1 MAEGRRPSPG
11 ELVFTEALLIET
23 QTAASTPSPIAST
36 KVQIQIDPN
45 SFDIELGD
53 VAAYLEDCNEPWG
66 VEERD
71 LTVEQASLPGLGN
84 KTHSWMEMRWCYH
97 IPRNISTIVANPV
110 PIPPTGIPNGWPS
123 WGWDQEQE
131 GEARRLCD
139 IVCQLRCWDSKKACF
154 VLVCEFYVPWE
165 RTPANA
171 GSDSLEDTNEPG
183 SFGELMSQWF
193 DDDMEET
200 RYRTKLLEFGSRA
213 RIFSFNNPLSS
224 DNWELRW
231 RSPLQSGKESE
242 NKQKRLVVNAL
253 LASSLEVHSVLD
265 CDAYQRV
272 RASITL
278 PQASL
283 SVSHVGSAND
293 SHDIIT
299 AELNDTIIS
308 CVGSGGSHSRTLNV
322 QVSSAVQVYLDNMAQ
337 LLTVSVI
344 PRTTVDAMI
353 ELSSKG
359 LEVSTLIGPVFVYLN
374 QTSMLVMSS
383 IPRLLQP
390 NLKPSQPVIDGAL
403 SSMRIRIVND
413 AGMVE
418 NTMDI
423 PVELSFSQKA
433 TTVNVKI
440 APSSEKC
447 VSAVNPYEPVDVQLQ
462 YEQHQTSTQA
472 SRKPLRF
479 LLECSTP
486 AKDFKDQIFD
496 FEGCRVIASFCDN
509 RRPMIRLKTERIL
522 SVANMTPNILNVS
535 IGSPLGNQGAV
546 QKFDSCVERSVGF
559 SVASNRLVISI
570 ATIDDPTSEM
580 SLVEWSPEVS
590 LNVRGDTKPIVVP
603 PARAGLSS
611 TASAY
616 SLELRNSDGYLRLI
630 VRPQVVV
637 VNSTKCDLK
646 CVPTDGRGNVLVDED
661 EPSVIS
667 GNNAGW
673 CVPVCLHK
681 EAKKRSIT
689 ADVSSWLSSKLSR
702 RPSEELSSASKPALM
717 ARLSCS
723 FRVSL
728 VEDDYEWTE
737 EIAVLLPKIPLQLN
751 ADGKLK
757 IIELPESSSA
767 PPSVQ
772 DGLYPAPSTTTHR
785 RRLLV
790 RHRGFRHKMLTYTMT
805 QKDKCI
811 QIMFFVDHQPP
822 VVVHNQW
829 HNMLGFRNMSFPAEP
844 EGVGPDYYLEYDWG
858 LQVSAKQ
865 RGSKQELAEEGS
877 DTDSKEANSESKLLS
892 DWLEA
897 SAQESENAGMLAT
910 TNDERMRFQIG
921 SPQYGW
927 SNALWQVGGIQF
939 ASFTNAIGKAGPT
952 FLVMCFY
959 RAGSWLISITCL
971 EDPTRDGQS
980 STTPSLVL
988 PSMTTSTKTEQTV
1001 PAFLKIGVSMEELSL
1016 HFCDEYDPVRDA
1028 RGMILYPEIL
1038 RATCDAVSIVFATAP
1053 DPPEASRHSTR
1064 LGYLSHIRSY
1074 TTLFVAIDDIE
1085 VGHFLQ
1091 TCNFPAILCFPETQA
1106 SKDLLGFDRVKK
1118 HERLGGLV
1126 GDLLGKQ
1133 LPGAEKASMIAR
1145 VIYTDTWDP
1154 VGIPSY
1160 FHSIELKMAPAVLQV
1175 EDGILSYV
1183 NAFVRPVLDALEG
1196 EAASAAM
1203 CSGEGKNCMAPREDA
1218 WSLFAY
1224 ESAVVTKQRKV
1235 YIEHFGIS
1243 NIQVTITAR
1252 VSIPVLNS
1260 FDGTPL
1266 HFGSTEMRE
1275 VFSFPDQLYKD
1286 LAADYVA
1293 DTIVRSPMLL
1303 MSLNILGNP
1312 AGFLRSF
1319 GQGVRDLVEIPLAAS
1334 RNGYS
1339 PWILTKGVVGGVAS
1353 FLGHATSATLTSVS
1367 GFSYS
1372 ISRTMDQLTLPSD
1385 ELRKRHYTR
1394 PTHLSSALA
1403 DGLGSL
1409 GSSVVGAAAGVITTP
1424 IAVYKERQMQ
1434 GLDTGIRSVVGGVG
1448 MGLVGIVAR
1457 PMGGVASLV
1466 SLASDGLLYGMGGN
1480 RLPFDDSV
1488 SRFDARPNELLRY
1501 QLKVL
1506 PDAIGKSLIFA
1517 HGIWVVPDENKLLV
1531 AGQDLD
1537 CISKEQLDNELVRSL
1552 LLPADSA
1559 LGLVQVTVVCSNDC
1573 LYVVGVSGAQNQT
1586 VLVRTSLESIQ
1597 AVEESLKDPTVLNL
1611 GVKTPASAEWLRFRL
1626 PARQRRHLS
1635 HQLRLW
1641 LAEDAIL

>member
-23 QTAASTPSPIAST
+23 QTAASTPYPIAST

-45 SFDIELGD
+45 RFDIELGD

-71 LTVEQASLPGLGN
+71 LTVEQSSLPGLGN

-171 GSDSLEDTNEPG
+171 GSDSLEGTNEPG

-200 RYRTKLLEFGSRA
+200 RYRAKLLEFGSRA
-213 RIFSFNNPLSS
+213 RIFSFNNSLSS

-272 RASITL
+272 HASITL

-299 AELNDTIIS
+299 AELNDTILS

-359 LEVSTLIGPVFVYLN
+359 LEVSTLIGPVSVYLN

-403 SSMRIRIVND
+403 SM
-413 AGMVE
+413 E

-509 RRPMIRLKTERIL
+509 RRPMIRLRTERIL

-702 RPSEELSSASKPALM
+702 RPSEELSSASKPALV

-865 RGSKQELAEEGS
+865 RGSKQELVEEGS
-877 DTDSKEANSESKLLS
+877 DTDSKEATSESKLLS

-988 PSMTTSTKTEQTV
+988 PSMATSTKTEQTV

-1074 TTLFVAIDDIE
+1074 TTLFVTIDDIE

-1106 SKDLLGFDRVKK
+1106 SKDVLGFDRVKK

-1160 FHSIELKMAPAVLQV
+1160 FHSIELKMAPAVLQM

-1319 GQGVRDLVEIPLAAS
+1319 SQGVRDLVEIPLAAS

-1597 AVEESLKDPTVLNL
+1597 AVEESLKEPTVLNL

>member
-23 QTAASTPSPIAST
+23 QTAASTPSPIANT

-272 RASITL
+272 HASITL

-299 AELNDTIIS
+299 AELNDTILS

-359 LEVSTLIGPVFVYLN
+359 LEVSTLIGPVSVYLN

-413 AGMVE
+413 AGMDIWYQQEGTLECLLLPADTSAAYSWLSLANSPFYQLRFAMEDPHQHLIRQSSREKMQGDNELLVNEDSRWCDPCSIKKNAVTGRYFDCHGFLWVCVELSGLQTIVTLRSSLTVRNYCDFPVRFKLNEEAREHGCAGSDQLYQDNRIIQRSAHHHPNCISLDGSACTLSTSTSTRADDNISRVMVESVSSVDFGIDGGSWCSVTTQGSLPNEFDLVKISDGQAESPKRTQCSFAVLRSGSPGEATQYAWAQICRVQCKTVLPTDFDPLQPHVSRRYTWMEVSFWPAVTVE

-509 RRPMIRLKTERIL
+509 RRPMIRLRTERIL

-702 RPSEELSSASKPALM
+702 RPSEELSSASKPALV

-829 HNMLGFRNMSFPAEP
+829 QNMLGFRNMSFPAEP

-877 DTDSKEANSESKLLS
+877 DTDRKEANSESKLLS

-988 PSMTTSTKTEQTV
+988 PSMATSTKTEQTV

-1074 TTLFVAIDDIE
+1074 TTLFVTIDDIE

-1106 SKDLLGFDRVKK
+1106 SKDVLGFDRVKK
-1118 HERLGGLV
+1118 HERLEGLV

-1160 FHSIELKMAPAVLQV
+1160 FHSIELKMAPAVLQM

-1183 NAFVRPVLDALEG
+1183 NAFV
-1196 EAASAAM
+1196 
-1203 CSGEGKNCMAPREDA
+1203 
-1218 WSLFAY
+1218 
-1224 ESAVVTKQRKV
+1224 
-1235 YIEHFGIS
+1235 
-1243 NIQVTITAR
+1243 
-1252 VSIPVLNS
+1252 
-1260 FDGTPL
+1260 
-1266 HFGSTEMRE
+1266 
-1275 VFSFPDQLYKD
+1275 
-1286 LAADYVA
+1286 
-1293 DTIVRSPMLL
+1293 
-1303 MSLNILGNP
+1303 
-1312 AGFLRSF
+1312 
-1319 GQGVRDLVEIPLAAS
+1319 
-1334 RNGYS
+1334 
-1339 PWILTKGVVGGVAS
+1339 
-1353 FLGHATSATLTSVS
+1353 
-1367 GFSYS
+1367 
-1372 ISRTMDQLTLPSD
+1372 
-1385 ELRKRHYTR
+1385 
-1394 PTHLSSALA
+1394 
-1403 DGLGSL
+1403 
-1409 GSSVVGAAAGVITTP
+1409 
-1424 IAVYKERQMQ
+1424 
-1434 GLDTGIRSVVGGVG
+1434 
-1448 MGLVGIVAR
+1448 
-1457 PMGGVASLV
+1457 
-1466 SLASDGLLYGMGGN
+1466 
-1480 RLPFDDSV
+1480 
-1488 SRFDARPNELLRY
+1488 
-1501 QLKVL
+1501 
-1506 PDAIGKSLIFA
+1506 
-1517 HGIWVVPDENKLLV
+1517 
-1531 AGQDLD
+1531 
-1537 CISKEQLDNELVRSL
+1537 
-1552 LLPADSA
+1552 
-1559 LGLVQVTVVCSNDC
+1559 
-1573 LYVVGVSGAQNQT
+1573 
-1586 VLVRTSLESIQ
+1586 
-1597 AVEESLKDPTVLNL
+1597 
-1611 GVKTPASAEWLRFRL
+1611 
-1626 PARQRRHLS
+1626 
-1635 HQLRLW
+1635 
-1641 LAEDAIL
+1641 